1 MPSKKCSRLMPLLE
15 STKLCKFHA
24 AGKCNRGETCTYAH
38 STEQVREQPNF
49 CKTRLCA
56 VFKRSGRCTQGA
68 ECKFAHGNGDR
79 RLRLPRQALCAER
92 NPATGSITSKVQTSG
107 ASEMDSSAHEQPARP
122 EISEIDTRLAVEQDA
137 PSFVHEVSAHATS
150 ARNLFADGNGCFD
163 HGEVSLTSNTQAVWG
178 FAVKNTF
185 IEFADERPITTR
197 RSSSLPAKL
206 GIGACRPA

>member
-79 RLRLPRQALCAER
+79 LVRLRGQSLSAER
-92 NPATGSITSKVQTSG
+92 NPATGSITSEAQTSG
-107 ASEMDSSAHEQPARP
+107 ASQLNSSAHEQAARP
-122 EISEIDTRLAVEQDA
+122 EILEISARRVVEQDD
-137 PSFVHEVSAHATS
+137 SRFVHEGSSYATS
-150 ARNLFADGNGCFD
+150 GRHPFADGNGHFD
-163 HGEVSLTSNTQAVWG
+163 HGEVSRVSSAQEIWG
-178 FAVKNTF
+178 FVVKNTF